1 MLFYSVKQKEIILD
15 FSCDVYHFLII
26 TDLGEAPI
34 SGLLYANS
42 CFYMASCG
50 HSRKTA
56 VSEET
61 DVPDFRFSEPRDG
74 QIFRF
79 AI

>member
-1 MLFYSVKQKEIILD
+1 MQSATSY
-15 FSCDVYHFLII
+15 
-26 TDLGEAPI
+26 
-34 SGLLYANS
+34 
-42 CFYMASCG
+42 FYMASCG